1 MTDKQINEIMELVEK
16 YGVNCWS
23 DSQLGYEFGSDER
36 TQESVAA
43 IESAIRAV
51 PAIPEGWKLV
61 PSVPTNEW
69 IGNLAKQQ
77 SGSLEEVPFLEI
89 HQCIAELLEA
99 SPQAP
104 DHPEDV
110 LGMAQAP
117 QAACW
122 CETCDLAQGNPM
134 GRTRMSVCPQC
145 GDKRCPRAKHHDNAC
160 SAQPAPPRKPL
171 FEDLIA
177 RHQGLREELSAM
189 DAQPADWT
197 EQTR

>member
-1 MTDKQINEIMELVEK
+1 MTDKRIKDWENAV
-16 YGVNCWS
+16 
-23 DSQLGYEFGSDER
+23 
-36 TQESVAA
+36 SVAMSAPSSGMVVVDASTVLA
-43 IESAIRAV
+43 IESALRAV

-104 DHPEDV
+104 DHAEDV
-110 LGMAQAP
+110 LGMVQAP
-117 QAACW
+117 QPACW

-134 GRTRMSVCPQC
+134 GRTRMSTCPQC
-145 GDKRCPRAKHHDNAC
+145 GDKRCQRAKHHDNAC
-160 SAQPAPPRKPL
+160 SAQPAQPRKPL

-177 RHQGLREELSAM
+177 QHPGLREELSAM
-189 DAQPADWT
+189 DAMNTAD
-197 EQTR
+197 EPRRSAASDSI